1 MNSSSTR
8 TQQII
13 RHSLTLAMTACFIA
27 AGWLLLKPLVR
38 PASAEAS
45 TSASAPWT
53 TKAIEDIQVGDL
65 VLARDEQGTA
75 LGWKPVKEVYRRTS
89 YHLRHLTF
97 RDAAGREQTFETTD
111 EHPFWSVTAQAF
123 VNARELETGDQVVSV
138 PSHAPSGKT
147 PVAVDPA
154 LIQTLT
160 ATHRDEHPAGITV
173 HNFQVEDFHTY
184 FVAARGATGPP
195 VLVHNADFPEIPDP
209 RVRPDYDPGAT
220 HRDHVIARSLDGLD
234 DPSNLRDI
242 PGGMNFRKGG
252 LEGELAEYER
262 GLIAQGMSPV
272 DARSVIQD
280 EIDALGRDVIASP
293 FTSVFGPGGLP
304 LE

>member
-195 VLVHNADFPEIPDP
+195 VLVHNAD
-209 RVRPDYDPGAT
+209 YDDLDDLKDIVPKGNADNLKST
-220 HRDHVIARSLDGLD
+220 DALRAHNNSVRSL
-234 DPSNLRDI
+234 S
-242 PGGMNFRKGG
+242 KQ
-252 LEGELAEYER
+252 Y
-262 GLIAQGMSPV
+262 
-272 DARSVIQD
+272 
-280 EIDALGRDVIASP
+280 GRR
-293 FTSVFGPGGLP
+293 
-304 LE
+304 